1 MKRMRL
7 TATALVMALMSACST
22 VSQQKAGNEQPGAPA
37 TVKTEA
43 KAKTETATV
52 TKMAAVEEK
61 AATPTQ
67 QQQAAAAEL
76 IKQVETATPVATQ
89 SILLPTVEQPIEQT
103 AEPAKNSS
111 AIPGRSGLRLGK
123 FAPPEEAA
131 STGERKAVTPNAAE
145 QHGLRSPALPTKLPL
160 DINGQSNNNNGQ

>member
-22 VSQQKAGNEQPGAPA
+22 VSQQKAENEQPGVPA

-52 TKMAAVEEK
+52 TKMATVEEK

-89 SILLPTVEQPIEQT
+89 SILLPTVEQT

-131 STGERKAVTPNAAE
+131 STGERKAVTPNTAE

>member
-22 VSQQKAGNEQPGAPA
+22 VSQQKAENEQPGAPA

-52 TKMAAVEEK
+52 TKMATVEEK
-61 AATPTQ
+61 ATPTQ

-76 IKQVETATPVATQ
+76 MKQVETATPVATQ
-89 SILLPTVEQPIEQT
+89 SILLPTVEQT